1 MLGSA
6 PGIGRYIELLT
17 QELFELDHE
26 NEYVVFLREPAF
38 SVYRKT
44 RLKNVRAVL
53 APERWY
59 SVSEQV
65 TWPLRIARE
74 RLGLLFVP
82 QFNVPLLVP
91 CPFVVTVHDVTQL
104 HDPGALQRRSRLHR
118 AAFKLIYRQAVE
130 RARAVIAVSH
140 YTASEVMQHFS
151 PDPDRLNVIYEGPG
165 LLPQDMEHGTWNTNS
180 TTQDSGSLIQDPR
193 LRPAS
198 DGQAGSMI
206 HGRYLLAVG
215 VWRPHKN
222 FVGLLEAFKKLRERH
237 ETFSDINLVLVGE
250 EDPRYPEVRAAMTRL
265 SLLDSVFATGVVS
278 DVVLDRYYRRARGV
292 VVPSFFEGFGFVG
305 LEALKRN
312 VPVAAS
318 NAAALP
324 EILGDAALYFDPAD
338 TDDLAQVLARLLG
351 DEAERRRILNAAPKI
366 LARYSWKVAATQTL
380 SVLNAAARKP

>member
-151 PDPDRLNVIYEGPG
+151 PDVERLNVIYEGPG
-165 LLPQDMEHGTWNTNS
+165 LLTLEASGDEPIPHS
-180 TTQDSGSLIQDPR
+180 TFNIPSS
-193 LRPAS
+193 
-198 DGQAGSMI
+198 
-206 HGRYLLAVG
+206 YLLAVG

-237 ETFSDINLVLVGE
+237 ETFSDTNLVLVGE